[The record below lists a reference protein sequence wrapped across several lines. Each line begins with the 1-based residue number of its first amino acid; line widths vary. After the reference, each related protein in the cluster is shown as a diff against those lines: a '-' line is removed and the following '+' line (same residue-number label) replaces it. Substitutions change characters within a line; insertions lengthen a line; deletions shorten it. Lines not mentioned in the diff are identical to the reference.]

1 MNRQIT
7 MLIQYMAVRQLVKEA
22 GWQEVR
28 TISYED
34 GSQKTIYK
42 VPADEPKARQAA
54 DIQQQRVATLA

>member
-1 MNRQIT
+1 M
-7 MLIQYMAVRQLVKEA
+7 MLIQYVAVKQLVKEA
-22 GWQEVR
+22 GWKEVR

-54 DIQQQRVATLA
+54 DIQQQ